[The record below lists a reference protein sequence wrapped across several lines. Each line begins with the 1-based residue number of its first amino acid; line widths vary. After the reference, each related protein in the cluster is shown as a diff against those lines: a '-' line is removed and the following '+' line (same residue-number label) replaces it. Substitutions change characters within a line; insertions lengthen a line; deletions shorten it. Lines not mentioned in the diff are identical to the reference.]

1 MSSDPQVPPSEGDL
15 EDVLLS
21 CRYGDIEDVQ
31 QFSVRFGVGALADA
45 RDFNGNTAV
54 HMACA
59 NGHAGMCVSSSSA
72 HVSWHLID

>member
-1 MSSDPQVPPSEGDL
+1 MSSDPQVPPSEEDL

-31 QFSVRFGVGALADA
+31 QFSVHFGVGALADA
-45 RDFNGNTAV
+45 RDSNGNTVV

-59 NGHAGMCVSSSSA
+59 NGHAGVF
-72 HVSWHLID
+72 HLLQLMLHGI